1 MKYLTDY
8 IKEKNENTLVVGGA
22 ASGKTSLVV
31 LPTLLQRDGSYIF
44 YDATGMQ
51 YQKLAADFLRDGY
64 RVRILNIKDKEKTD
78 EYNPI
83 AYVQKMEDAIM
94 IAEYLVEKKEDV
106 DVFFCEAEK
115 QFLAACI
122 LFAAKQKVPNNNFQV
137 ILDVLKGCQHDQSF
151 TICEYLQEQFSKVS
165 DSNVSNQLCGVVKR
179 LSEKILKVLVASACT
194 KICELADV
202 LRKDDINLP
211 TISEQKTIVFLVP
224 NIRDQK
230 YNFILSLFIEQSSCV
245 LMKQVNSFPVSYILD
260 EFSCLKNIHNLEF
273 LVMKAS
279 RFGVKYLV
287 SVMSI
292 EQVQMLYP
300 CKWEQIVRSFHNVI
314 YLGTC
319 EPKTIGYMKKY
330 LTSVGAYRKEFKTS
344 TGKETSS
351 EFALYEQFLDKK
363 IYGNID
369 DVVLVSHDRESYVFP
384 KRSFKQFFVE

>member
-51 YQKLAADFLRDGY
+51 YQKLAADFLR
-64 RVRILNIKDKEKTD
+64 
-78 EYNPI
+78 
-83 AYVQKMEDAIM
+83 
-94 IAEYLVEKKEDV
+94 
-106 DVFFCEAEK
+106 
-115 QFLAACI
+115 
-122 LFAAKQKVPNNNFQV
+122 
-137 ILDVLKGCQHDQSF
+137 
-151 TICEYLQEQFSKVS
+151 
-165 DSNVSNQLCGVVKR
+165 
-179 LSEKILKVLVASACT
+179 
-194 KICELADV
+194 
-202 LRKDDINLP
+202 
-211 TISEQKTIVFLVP
+211 
-224 NIRDQK
+224 
-230 YNFILSLFIEQSSCV
+230 
-245 LMKQVNSFPVSYILD
+245 
-260 EFSCLKNIHNLEF
+260 
-273 LVMKAS
+273 
-279 RFGVKYLV
+279 V

-330 LTSVGAYRKEFKTS
+330 LTSVGAYRKEFKAS